1 MRIGVIGC
9 GWIAETHL
17 ANLKALGEQVACVCD
32 PDPGRRAW
40 AAGLT
45 GAEDFADWES
55 LLAQGEPEAVLVL
68 TPPLAHRAITVEALD
83 RGLPVYLE
91 KPVARDLA
99 DARSIVATAER
110 TGVVCAIG
118 YQWRAITWVPQLRD
132 LFARR
137 ALGLLAVRM
146 FGSTAGRTWFT
157 DQAAGGGQVLER
169 ASHGIDLVQAIAG
182 PAVGVS
188 ATGVN
193 VPLAGADRP
202 ADSEIDDVLAL
213 TLELERGAIAT
224 IQVVWQRDDLPRTYE
239 LDVIG
244 DGARVEGVL
253 DPEFRAHGIA
263 DGAPVDLRDDG
274 APSAHGLERFL
285 AAARAGAPDQVAC
298 TPAQATASLA
308 TALACERALARG
320 GRVAV
325 DAPA

>member
-1 MRIGVIGC
+1 MRIGLIGC

-17 ANLKALGEQVACVCD
+17 ANLSALGEQVTCVCD
-32 PDPGRRAW
+32 PDPERRAW

-45 GAEDFADWES
+45 GAEAFADAEA
-55 LLAQGEPEAVLVL
+55 LLETGEPEAVLVL
-68 TPPLAHRAITVEALD
+68 TPPRAHREITVEALE

-91 KPVARDLA
+91 KPVARDLG
-99 DARSIVATAER
+99 DAREIVATAER

-118 YQWRAITWVPQLRD
+118 YQWRAITWVPQVRD
-132 LFARR
+132 LFAGR

-146 FGSTAGRTWFT
+146 FGATAGRTWFT

-182 PAVGVS
+182 PAVRVS

-202 ADSEIDDVLAL
+202 ANSEIDDVLAL
-213 TLELERGAIAT
+213 TLELERGAVAT
-224 IQVVWQRDDLPRTYE
+224 VQVVWQRDDLARTYA

-244 DGARVEGVL
+244 DGARIEGVL
-253 DPEFRAHGIA
+253 DPEFRARGIA
-263 DGAPVDLRDDG
+263 DGMPVDLRDEG

-285 AAARAGAPDQVAC
+285 AAARASAPGEVAC

-308 TALACERALARG
+308 TALACEQALTSG
-320 GRVAV
+320 ERVTV
-325 DAPA
+325 

>member
-1 MRIGVIGC
+1 MRIGLIGC

-17 ANLKALGEQVACVCD
+17 ANLAALGERVACVCD
-32 PDPGRRAW
+32 PDAERRAW

-45 GAEDFADWES
+45 GGEAFADWES
-55 LLAQGEPEAVLVL
+55 LLERGEPEAVLVC
-68 TPPLAHRAITVEALD
+68 TPPRLHREVTEAALE

-99 DARSIVATAER
+99 AARAIVDAVER

-118 YQWRAITWVPQLRD
+118 YQWRAIEWVPQARE
-132 LFARR
+132 LFAER

-146 FGSTAGRTWFT
+146 FGSTAGRSWFT

-169 ASHGIDLVQAIAG
+169 ASHGIDLIQAIAG
-182 PAVGVS
+182 PAVRVS
-188 ATGVN
+188 ARGVN

-202 ADSEIDDVLAL
+202 ATSEIDDVLAL
-213 TLELERGAIAT
+213 TLELERGAVAT
-224 IQVVWQRDDLPRTYE
+224 VQVVWQRDDLPRTYA

-244 DGARVEGVL
+244 DGARIEGVL
-253 DPEFRAHGIA
+253 DPEFRARGLA
-263 DGAPVDLRDDG
+263 DGVPVDWHDAG
-274 APSAHGLERFL
+274 APSEHGMRRFL

-308 TALACERALARG
+308 TALACEQALTSG
-320 GRVAV
+320 GRVVV

>member
-1 MRIGVIGC
+1 MRIGLIGC

-17 ANLKALGEQVACVCD
+17 ANLSALGEQVTCVCD
-32 PDPGRRAW
+32 PDPERRAW

-45 GAEDFADWES
+45 GAEAFADAEA
-55 LLAQGEPEAVLVL
+55 LLENGEPEAVLVL
-68 TPPLAHRAITVEALD
+68 TPPRIHREITVEALE

-99 DARSIVATAER
+99 DATEIVATVER

-118 YQWRAITWVPQLRD
+118 YQWRAITWVPQVRD
-132 LFARR
+132 LFAER

-146 FGSTAGRTWFT
+146 FGATAGRTWFT

-182 PAVGVS
+182 PAVRVS

-193 VPLAGADRP
+193 VPLAGGDRP
-202 ADSEIDDVLAL
+202 STSEIDDVLAL
-213 TLELERGAIAT
+213 TLELERGAVAT
-224 IQVVWQRDDLPRTYE
+224 VQVVWQRDDLPRTYA

-244 DGARVEGVL
+244 DGARIEGVL
-253 DPEFRAHGIA
+253 DPEFRARGIA
-263 DGAPVDLRDDG
+263 DGAPVDLQDDG

-285 AAARAGAPDQVAC
+285 AAARASAPLEVAC

-308 TALACERALARG
+308 TALACEQALISG
-320 GRVAV
+320 GRVMV
-325 DAPA
+325 DAR